1 MFSIPIDELQSRLQL
16 QSHHWTKHRRTT
28 VRFSDKTMTSY
39 CLDCQTIKPYWQFNT
54 TKVFLNWT
62 IVSLC
67 GSSSVLGTEPGPTCI
82 LLFYVPKLF
91 VSVTLKSEG
100 ATGNLT
106 VSTSRHPVPLH
117 NNGSQVTLSFPKMP
131 HFLWRMVCSNVII
144 DHLETSNAKMDL
156 RNAFSSKFY
165 VDPCL
170 ADIFFKVILRRK
182 LKIEKR
188 SDFFSPKNV

>member
-1 MFSIPIDELQSRLQL
+1 MI
-16 QSHHWTKHRRTT
+16 K
-28 VRFSDKTMTSY
+28 SY
-39 CLDCQTIKPYWQFNT
+39 CQFST

-131 HFLWRMVCSNVII
+131 HFWWMMVCSNVIL
-144 DHLETSNAKMDL
+144 DHLETSIAKMDL

-165 VDPCL
+165 VDSCPVN
-170 ADIFFKVILRRK
+170 IFRNLILKNKQLNRK
-182 LKIEKR
+182 MSAIGH
-188 SDFFSPKNV
+188 DFDTHLHERTFNRG

>member
-1 MFSIPIDELQSRLQL
+1 M
-16 QSHHWTKHRRTT
+16 K
-28 VRFSDKTMTSY
+28 SY
-39 CLDCQTIKPYWQFNT
+39 CLYCQMIKSYCQFST

-131 HFLWRMVCSNVII
+131 HFLWRMVCSNVIL

-188 SDFFSPKNV
+188 SDFFPKNV